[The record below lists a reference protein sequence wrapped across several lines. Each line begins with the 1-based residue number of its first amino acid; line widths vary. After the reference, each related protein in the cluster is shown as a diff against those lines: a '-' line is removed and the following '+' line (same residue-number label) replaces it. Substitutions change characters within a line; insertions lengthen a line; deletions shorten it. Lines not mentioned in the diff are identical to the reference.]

1 MEVVH
6 ARCAG
11 LDISKKDA
19 KVCVRI
25 AGAGRRK
32 TTETVTTWGS
42 MTSQVLALRD
52 HLVEQ
57 GVTCAVMEATGD
69 YWKPF
74 YYLLEGAGF
83 EVLLVN
89 ARHVKNLPGRK
100 SDVLDATWL
109 AQLGAHGLVRGS
121 FVPPE
126 PIRHLR
132 DLTRARTAITRE
144 RGREAQRLEKLLE
157 DAGIKLSAVASD
169 ILGVSGRAM
178 LEALIAGDRD
188 PAVMADL
195 AKRRLR
201 SKIPALTEALSGRF
215 TEHHAFLARVHLD
228 LIDRH
233 TEAIE
238 VLTARIEAA
247 MEPFQGFREL
257 MCTIPGISTLTADVI
272 VAETGADMSR
282 FPTAGHLASW
292 AGTTPGKNESA
303 GKVKSSKTRPG
314 NPYLQGAL
322 GAAAMACSQN
332 PHTYCGA
339 RYRRIA
345 SRRGPQKANVAIQ
358 HSMLIAIWHMGTTGT
373 LYDDPGADYFARLN
387 PNRAKKRHPTARSYG
402 LPGHP
407 RPGLVKPPLTPA
419 KPPE

>member
-1 MEVVH
+1 MEVIH

-19 KVCVRI
+19 KVCVRV

-32 TTETVTTWGS
+32 TVETVTTWSS
-42 MTSQVLALRD
+42 MTNQILALRD
-52 HLVEQ
+52 HLVAER
-57 GVTCAVMEATGD
+57 VTCAVMEATGD

-74 YYLLEGAGF
+74 YYLLEDAGF
-83 EVLLVN
+83 EVMLVN

-100 SDVLDATWL
+100 TDVSDATWL

-126 PIRHLR
+126 PIRRLR

-169 ILGVSGRAM
+169 ILGVSGRLM
-178 LEALIAGDRD
+178 LEALIVGDHD
-188 PAVMADL
+188 PAALADL

-201 SKIPALTEALSGRF
+201 SKIPELTEALTGRF
-215 TEHHAFLARVHLD
+215 SEHHAFLARVHLD
-228 LIDRH
+228 LIDQH
-233 TEAIE
+233 TAAIE
-238 VLTARIEAA
+238 TLTDRIEV
-247 MEPFQGFREL
+247 MIEPFQGFRDL
-257 MCTIPGISTLTADVI
+257 ICTIPGISTLTADVVI
-272 VAETGADMSR
+272 AETGADMTR
-282 FPTAGHLASW
+282 FPTAKHLASW
-292 AGTTPGKNESA
+292 AGTTPGNNESA

-314 NPYLQGAL
+314 NRYLQGAL
-322 GAAAMACSQN
+322 GAAAMTCARSTN
-332 PHTYCGA
+332 TYYGA

-373 LYDDPGADYFARLN
+373 LYQDPGAEFFTRLH
-387 PNRAKKRHPTARSYG
+387 PDRAKNRAIGQLEAMGYTVTLDHAS
-402 LPGHP
+402 
-407 RPGLVKPPLTPA
+407 
-419 KPPE
+419 

>member
-32 TTETVTTWGS
+32 TVETVTTWGS
-42 MTSQVLALRD
+42 TTNQVLALRE

-57 GVTCAVMEATGD
+57 RVTCAVMEATGD

-74 YYLLEGAGF
+74 YYLLEDAGF

-100 SDVLDATWL
+100 SDVSDATWL

-126 PIRHLR
+126 PIRQLR

-144 RGREAQRLEKLLE
+144 RGREVQRLEKLLE

-178 LEALIAGDRD
+178 LEALIAGQRD
-188 PAVMADL
+188 PAVLAEL

-201 SKIPALTEALSGRF
+201 SKIPALTEALTGRF
-215 TEHHAFLARVHLD
+215 GEHHAFLARVHLD

-233 TEAIE
+233 TAAIAE
-238 VLTARIEAA
+238 ITDRIELVI
-247 MEPFQGFREL
+247 EPFQGFREL
-257 MCTIPGISTLTADVI
+257 ICTVPGIGPINADVI

-282 FPTAGHLASW
+282 FPTTGHFASW
-292 AGTTPGKNESA
+292 AGTCPGSNESA
-303 GKVKSSKTRPG
+303 GRVKSTRTRPG

-322 GAAAMACSQN
+322 GAAAMACAQN
-332 PHTYCGA
+332 TNTYLGA

-358 HSMLIAIWHMGTTGT
+358 HSILTAIWHMGHTGQ
-373 LYDDPGADYFARLN
+373 LYNDPGADFFTRLH
-387 PNRAKKRHPTARSYG
+387 PERAKRRAMHQLEAMGYNVTLDRVG
-402 LPGHP
+402 
-407 RPGLVKPPLTPA
+407 
-419 KPPE
+419 